1 MSVSCHASAPERE
14 GPCLQ
19 QEEAS
24 GSFPF
29 FFSHQRAV
37 LYFRWSLRWSG
48 WVLGFRTISLNVAA
62 CKSFLGPRNQYMHV
76 FMFALF
82 VFHRWVHYSST
93 KRDW

>member
-29 FFSHQRAV
+29 FFLIRELCCAI
-37 LYFRWSLRWSG
+37 LCFRWSLRWSG

-62 CKSFLGPRNQYMHV
+62 CQSFLRPRNQYMHV

-82 VFHRWVHYSST
+82 ALFAFHH
-93 KRDW
+93 

>member
-29 FFSHQRAV
+29 FSHQRAV
-37 LYFRWSLRWSG
+37 RCYTVLSLVVAVVRVGPW
-48 WVLGFRTISLNVAA
+48 ISNHLTQRRRVPKLPKTA
-62 CKSFLGPRNQYMHV
+62 
-76 FMFALF
+76 
-82 VFHRWVHYSST
+82 
-93 KRDW
+93 

>member
-29 FFSHQRAV
+29 FFLIRAV
-37 LYFRWSLRWSG
+37 LCYAVLSLVVAVVRVGPW
-48 WVLGFRTISLNVAA
+48 ISNHLTQRRRVPKLPKTA
-62 CKSFLGPRNQYMHV
+62 
-76 FMFALF
+76 
-82 VFHRWVHYSST
+82 
-93 KRDW
+93 